1 MQANGNQL
9 TSPQSLQLCVI
20 IGLISVYRQALLQV
34 PRCFS
39 LQETWWHFLLSASV
53 HTGSRWSPSCSFFL
67 SHLAVLICCRYAR
80 NVEIQNGRAAMIGF
94 LGTTVV
100 EAATGKGILSQ
111 VLWYLKL
118 VNILGPASG
127 F

>member
-1 MQANGNQL
+1 MRATNAGLLNAAHN
-9 TSPQSLQLCVI
+9 PKYDEAASLDRRDSFLCICRDSLMKPMRRV
-20 IGLISVYRQALLQV
+20 LL
-34 PRCFS
+34 
-39 LQETWWHFLLSASV
+39 L
-53 HTGSRWSPSCSFFL
+53 G
-67 SHLAVLICCRYAR
+67 CRYAR
-80 NVEIQNGRAAMIGF
+80 NVEIANGRAAMIGF
-94 LGTTVV
+94 LGSTVV